1 MIKITETAWFG
12 CLIQL
17 GDPEAISSEIVQEI
31 KNKSSLPFE
40 LFKQYNLEP
49 DTITQ
54 QQFEDLCNQL
64 ATIKIK
70 KQ

>member
-17 GDPEAISSEIVQEI
+17 GDPEAISSEIVKEI
-31 KNKSSLPFE
+31 KNKSSLPFD

-54 QQFEDLCNQL
+54 QQFENLCIEL
-64 ATIKIK
+64 STIKTK